1 MDRDSGDPLQN
12 PLDWQNGVRRVVVL
26 AGWGK
31 YAEPQ
36 FILPVRRTAAAMTT
50 LTGGPFRM
58 RWRNTLTLGMLVV
71 ALAVGAG
78 SSLALLKTDS
88 IGSGMTRAADQ
99 FLSKLTDEQR
109 AIALVADYNA
119 AQRLEWHFIPKPT
132 RKGLQL
138 RDMTAEQRQAA
149 AALLRA
155 ALSQVGYD
163 KSSQIMELETIL
175 HIVEN
180 KRGTNRFARDP
191 LRYYVTVFGKPSAE
205 GRWGLS
211 FEGHHLSLNFVVDK
225 QQVISSTPT
234 FLGSNPA
241 VVKDAVE
248 GGAPVG
254 TRVLAK
260 EELLAFELLG
270 SLNDEQRKEAIIAAE
285 APSDIRAAG
294 DAQPPQTPAAG
305 IAYAKLNTAQQ
316 ALLHQLIVVYADNV
330 PAELRDQRLAAIEAA
345 GRDSIHFAWAGAS
358 KPGVGHYYRIQGPS
372 FLIEL
377 VNTQPDPAGNPAN
390 HIHSVWRDMKGDFAL
405 PVAAGG

>member
-1 MDRDSGDPLQN
+1 
-12 PLDWQNGVRRVVVL
+12 
-26 AGWGK
+26 
-31 YAEPQ
+31 
-36 FILPVRRTAAAMTT
+36 
-50 LTGGPFRM
+50 M

-305 IAYAKLNTAQQ
+305 IAYAKLNAAQQ

-345 GRDSIHFAWAGAS
+345 GRASIHFAWAGAS